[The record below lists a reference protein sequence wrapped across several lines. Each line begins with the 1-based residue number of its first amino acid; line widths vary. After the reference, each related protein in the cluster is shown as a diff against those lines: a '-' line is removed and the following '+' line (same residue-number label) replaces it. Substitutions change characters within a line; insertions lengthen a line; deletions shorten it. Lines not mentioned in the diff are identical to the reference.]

1 MYRLRE
7 LERRDLAEI
16 NKWRN
21 DPELIR
27 FLGAPFRYINYEVDV
42 QWFENYM
49 KNRDNAVRCAIAGD
63 DDVIIGLVSLV
74 PVNTFNQS
82 AVLHIMI
89 GSSENH
95 NRGCGTFAVNE
106 ILKHAFMNMNL
117 NRVELSVLEDNS
129 RARHVYEKAGF
140 IQEGIKRN
148 AVFKGGRFVNMVMYA
163 ILREEYLHKMLNGG
177 GAKLLSCLVFCFRF
191 KLYCRGNRS

>member
-1 MYRLRE
+1 MYKLRE

-177 GAKLLSCLVFCFRF
+177 GQNYLAA
-191 KLYCRGNRS
+191 